1 MDSYCV
7 HYNVLSAIVAFDTF
21 PDQSSTYFQQDHQEC
36 DDSNPPVTI
45 LIRTS
50 SRGSFSE
57 TYTDAKN
64 EWVYLTSDNG
74 KVATIKPEN

>member
-1 MDSYCV
+1 M
-7 HYNVLSAIVAFDTF
+7 SA
-21 PDQSSTYFQQDHQEC
+21 TYFQQEC
-36 DDSNPPVTI
+36 DNSNREGGDDSNSPVKI

-50 SRGSFSE
+50 SQESFSY

-74 KVATIKPEN
+74 NV